1 MPFRHGPLRAKTGE
15 AREHL
20 LGRTDEIRTADKR
33 AGKLA
38 LERDALQTRIA
49 DLEVAATAAKQR
61 RQAFRL
67 FQIIDVF
74 HAPTLRHTREASIL
88 FLCNQ
93 DWQQAPK
100 AL

>member
-1 MPFRHGPLRAKTGE
+1 MPFRHWPLRAKTGE

-20 LGRTDEIRTADKR
+20 LGRTDEIRTAES
-33 AGKLA
+33 KLA

-88 FLCNQ
+88 YLCNQ
-93 DWQQAPK
+93 GCQQAPK

>member
-1 MPFRHGPLRAKTGE
+1 
-15 AREHL
+15 
-20 LGRTDEIRTADKR
+20 
-33 AGKLA
+33 
-38 LERDALQTRIA
+38 
-49 DLEVAATAAKQR
+49 
-61 RQAFRL
+61 
-67 FQIIDVF
+67 VF